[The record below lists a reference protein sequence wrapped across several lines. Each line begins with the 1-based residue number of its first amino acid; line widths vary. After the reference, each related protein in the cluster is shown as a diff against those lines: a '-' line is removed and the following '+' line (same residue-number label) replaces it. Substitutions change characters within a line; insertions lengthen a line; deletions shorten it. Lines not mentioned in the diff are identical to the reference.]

1 MFEELLPFSKEKI
14 FLEPIDQYFEEESNN
29 DEEDIK
35 EGEVD
40 LKKLDDELSKCL
52 LLDNNDEISTSMESE
67 EIINTSNKIPKTK
80 VIKLTEHLYLSQEI
94 MNKFR
99 NDIIKEYYWIIQ
111 NKNQKDQC

>member
-1 MFEELLPFSKEKI
+1 MSFSKEKI

-29 DEEDIK
+29 IENNQDEE
-35 EGEVD
+35 VD
-40 LKKLDDELSKCL
+40 FTKLDDELSKCL

>member
-1 MFEELLPFSKEKI
+1 
-14 FLEPIDQYFEEESNN
+14 
-29 DEEDIK
+29 
-35 EGEVD
+35 
-40 LKKLDDELSKCL
+40 
-52 LLDNNDEISTSMESE
+52 MESE